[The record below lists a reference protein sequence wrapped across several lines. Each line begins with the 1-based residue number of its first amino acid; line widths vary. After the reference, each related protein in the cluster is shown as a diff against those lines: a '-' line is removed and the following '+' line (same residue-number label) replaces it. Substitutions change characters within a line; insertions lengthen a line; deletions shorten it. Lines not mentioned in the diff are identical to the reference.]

1 MSRSLLRG
9 RRVCLAE
16 GTKEWADLSCERFR
30 VAGASN
36 FFFFFIEYVLKAFCL
51 PGMTIGSL
59 HHL

>member
-1 MSRSLLRG
+1 MNRSLLRG

-16 GTKEWADLSCERFR
+16 RTKEWADLSCERFR

-36 FFFFFIEYVLKAFCL
+36 CFFHIEYVLNACCL
-51 PGMTIGSL
+51 PGMMIGSL